1 MLKLLKNMRR
11 KEVLMVLLCTV
22 LVAVQVYFDL
32 RLPDY
37 MTDLTTLIKTSGA
50 TADILSVGVKMLG
63 CTLVSAVLAVGCGYL
78 AAKAASGF
86 SFAVREKLFRHV
98 MDIGSEEMQDFSVAS
113 LITRTTNDI
122 TQIQMIVA
130 MGLQMMIKSPI
141 MAVWAVIKILG
152 KSWELSAVTAAFVVV
167 LCVTILTVMSIC
179 IPRFRIVQKLT
190 DQINRVAR
198 ENLTG
203 INVVHAFNA
212 EQYQND
218 KFNKPSLDMMNV
230 QVKNQKL
237 FALVQPTMTLG
248 MNGLS
253 SRALKDDEKND
264 VDGTIVA
271 LDGIAIIV
279 NKDSKVADLTVE
291 QLKKMFTGEITNW
304 KEVGGDD
311 GEIVLVGREAGSG
324 TRDGFESIV
333 DVKDSCKYAQ
343 ELTATGAVIS
353 AVEAN
358 PLAIGYASLSAV
370 GDTVAMVTVEGVECS
385 EDTVKDGSYKIQR
398 PFVFVTNKSAALSEQ
413 AQAFVDFA
421 TSKDAADLIRTAGA
435 VPVNE

>member
-1 MLKLLKNMRR
+1 MMKKITRRSFLSVCGAAAAAAALTACGGAASSTAASSAAASSTAASASSTAALSGNVATGGSTSMKNVIAALT
-11 KEVLMVLLCTV
+11 EGFAELE
-22 LVAVQVYFDL
+22 
-32 RLPDY
+32 PDVTISY
-37 MTDLTTLIKTSGA
+37 DPTGSGA
-50 TADILSVGVKMLG
+50 GITGATDKTLDI
-63 CTLVSAVLAVGCGYL
+63 
-78 AAKAASGF
+78 
-86 SFAVREKLFRHV
+86 
-98 MDIGSEEMQDFSVAS
+98 
-113 LITRTTNDI
+113 
-122 TQIQMIVA
+122 
-130 MGLQMMIKSPI
+130 
-141 MAVWAVIKILG
+141 
-152 KSWELSAVTAAFVVV
+152 
-167 LCVTILTVMSIC
+167 
-179 IPRFRIVQKLT
+179 
-190 DQINRVAR
+190 
-198 ENLTG
+198 
-203 INVVHAFNA
+203 
-212 EQYQND
+212 
-218 KFNKPSLDMMNV
+218 
-230 QVKNQKL
+230 
-237 FALVQPTMTLG
+237 
-248 MNGLS
+248 GLS

-264 VDGTIVA
+264 VDGTVVA
-271 LDGIAIIV
+271 LDGIAIVV

-304 KEVGGDD
+304 KDVGGDD

-358 PLAIGYASLSAV
+358 PLAVGYASLSAV

-398 PFVFVTNKSAALSEQ
+398 PFVFVTNKSVTLSEQ